1 MTKELKRERAKQA
14 FKHKEKDTQRAFK
27 QEP

>member
-1 MTKELKRERAKQA
+1 MRKELKRERAKQA
-14 FKHKEKDTQRAFK
+14 FKHKEKDEQRAFK